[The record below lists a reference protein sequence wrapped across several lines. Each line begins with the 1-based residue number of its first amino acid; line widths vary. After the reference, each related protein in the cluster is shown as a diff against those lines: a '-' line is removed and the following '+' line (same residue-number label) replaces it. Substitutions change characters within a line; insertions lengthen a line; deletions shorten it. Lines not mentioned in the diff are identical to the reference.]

1 VKRQE
6 NLRKNKQDMESAP
19 SVVEQVQAVV
29 VALLGGDPGSDGTL
43 TSEPPGEKPIDGHG
57 PSSFACSFDEDHV
70 PATHGV
76 FVVSLPTVPK
86 QGGSK
91 PGRASRC
98 HRLPVLE
105 TAPLALPLVQPAGY
119 LYLILS

>member
-19 SVVEQVQAVV
+19 SVVEQAQAVV

-43 TSEPPGEKPIDGHG
+43 TSEPLGEKPIGGHG

-70 PATHGV
+70 PTRHGV
-76 FVVSLPTVPK
+76 FVLSLPTIHK

-91 PGRASRC
+91 PGRALRC
-98 HRLPVLE
+98 HCPPVLE
-105 TAPLALPLVQPAGY
+105 TAPLALPLVRPAGY
-119 LYLILS
+119 LYLILP